1 MWLYTLKGKV
11 EVLASLLG
19 LEDKLTFQPARH
31 PALHPGRTA
40 ELLMDGKA
48 IGLIGQIHPK
58 TAENYETD
66 AGTFLGELN
75 LQAMLDRRI
84 PTGNIQALPR
94 YPAVTRDLAF
104 IVEKNVQAA
113 EIAELIKKGGG
124 SILEKVTLFDIYEAV
139 KFLRV
144 TKAQLIPVI

>member
-1 MWLYTLKGKV
+1 MTDLPDEMLTLAMGEYGENVDFYTLKGKV

-19 LEDKLTFQPARH
+19 LEDKHTFQPARH

-66 AGTFLGELN
+66 AGTVLGELN
-75 LQAMLDRRI
+75 LQAMLDQANTDRQY
-84 PTGNIQALPR
+84 QALPR
-94 YPAVTRDLAF
+94 YPAVTRDPLSSWRRMYRLL
-104 IVEKNVQAA
+104 KLQ
-113 EIAELIKKGGG
+113 
-124 SILEKVTLFDIYEAV
+124 S
-139 KFLRV
+139 
-144 TKAQLIPVI
+144 